1 MIRLSKKVEYG
12 LLALQFIA
20 MRPDEKFSSKEIS
33 EYYGISFELLS
44 KVLQQL
50 QKLHYITSVKGV
62 HGGYI
67 LTKSPAEISVGD
79 VIHDL
84 SSEKK
89 SLVECTDIHKNHECY
104 AFEKCTLKTPLQ
116 IIQHKINEAFNLF
129 TIKDL
134 VTSELPLQDK
144 SNFISSDLV
153 TIL

>member
-20 MRPDEKFSSKEIS
+20 MRPEEKFSSKEIS

-50 QKLHYITSVKGV
+50 QKLQYITSVKGV

-67 LTKSPAEISVGD
+67 LTKSPSDIRVGD
-79 VIHDL
+79 VIYDL

-89 SLVECTDIHKNHECY
+89 SLVECTDIHKDHECY
-104 AFEKCTLKTPLQ
+104 AYEKCTLKTPLQ
-116 IIQHKINEAFNLF
+116 KIQHKINEAFNLF
-129 TIKDL
+129 TLEDL
-134 VTSELPLQDK
+134 VTSELPTQTNR
-144 SNFISSDLV
+144 NFISSDMV

>member
-20 MRPDEKFSSKEIS
+20 FRPEEKFSSKEIA

-50 QKLHYITSVKGV
+50 QKLQYITSVKGV

-67 LTKSPAEISVGD
+67 LTKEPSQISVGD
-79 VIHDL
+79 VIRDL

-116 IIQHKINEAFNLF
+116 VIQRKINDAFNLF
-129 TIKDL
+129 TIQDL
-134 VTSELPLQDK
+134 VSTDTTR
-144 SNFISSDLV
+144 NNNTVFISSDLV
-153 TIL
+153 NII

>member
-20 MRPDEKFSSKEIS
+20 NRPDEKYSSKEIADF
-33 EYYGISFELLS
+33 YGISFELLS

-50 QKLHYITSVKGV
+50 QKLKYITSVKGV

-67 LTKSPAEISVGD
+67 LTKDASDISVGD
-79 VIHDL
+79 VIRDL

-89 SLVECTDIHKNHECY
+89 SLVECTDVHKNHDCY

-116 IIQHKINEAFNLF
+116 IIQNKINEAFNLF
-129 TIKDL
+129 TIRDL
-134 VTSELPLQDK
+134 VLADTSEDK
-144 SNFISSDLV
+144 QVFISADLV